1 MTRSNERWLA
11 VRFAYALVFLVPMQL
26 AVAAGPVYK
35 QEGERGTVYSDR
47 PAHLGATPI
56 RNRVAPSRGPA
67 GYDAAVLRAETDLLA
82 LERRYAENRVPRR
95 IAIYDPPRGGVQQA
109 EIDRSSQQYS
119 SEKQRQAYQAAA
131 EEQKK
136 QAQRRNAELQLQRE
150 EQENLRRSQAQL
162 ERERRYLKELE
173 SNRGM
178 KF

>member
-56 RNRVAPSRGPA
+56 RNRVAPSLGPA

-109 EIDRSSQQYS
+109 PQSGAPYD
-119 SEKQRQAYQAAA
+119 
-131 EEQKK
+131 
-136 QAQRRNAELQLQRE
+136 
-150 EQENLRRSQAQL
+150 LRRRWDPNLPVSPAPSL
-162 ERERRYLKELE
+162 ERNYYYSGR
-173 SNRGM
+173 
-178 KF
+178 